1 MLRRYGLLLL
11 LWGACLMGCQGG
23 HSSINPIYKTM
34 KSETDWSKKPSD
46 YCAFTKTMF
55 AISWLGPC
63 TQKIIPIDSPVAYD
77 VFGLS
82 LPAGYS
88 LVYGLGPNGDD
99 LGEQNVILL
108 INDEKELQFTLS
120 ESTPTAQEYRN
131 FMRRLESPNYA
142 EKLLTSSVWPL
153 NNPDVDAVSTRLVEI
168 TQVGSYP
175 VAVIQLSDRHRS
187 YTCLFT
193 WLEQNH
199 KVFTL
204 QLAYV
209 PMQNKAVDLG
219 ILKQEMGMLLE
230 DPVFQQNRLPL
241 TQSLLVQK
249 FFQELK
255 AS

>member
-1 MLRRYGLLLL
+1 ML
-11 LWGACLMGCQGG
+11 
-23 HSSINPIYKTM
+23 
-34 KSETDWSKKPSD
+34 
-46 YCAFTKTMF
+46 
-55 AISWLGPC
+55 AISWLSPC

-120 ESTPTAQEYRN
+120 ESTPTGEEYRN
-131 FMRRLESPNYA
+131 FMRHLESPNYV
-142 EKLLTSSVWPL
+142 EKLLVSSVWPL
-153 NNPDVDAVSTRLVEI
+153 NNPDIDTVSTRLVEI
-168 TQVGSYP
+168 TNIETYP
-175 VAVIQLSDRHRS
+175 VAVVQLSDGQRS

-209 PMQNKAVDLG
+209 PMHNKAADFG
-219 ILKQEMGMLLE
+219 ILKQEMGKLLQ

-241 TQSLLVQK
+241 TKSLLVQK